1 MARRIFWG
9 VLIAIII
16 GLGVLVWVVFRA
28 GWASFGPSQNITDFI
43 PRALQNGAVLPGEE
57 VGMPLNLEAGFT
69 LGLYAENVV
78 GSRVLALDP
87 QGVLFVS
94 LTSEGQ
100 VVALLDQNKDG
111 FAETQEA
118 VLTNLRKPH
127 GLVFY
132 EENGTWYLFVAEE
145 HQVSRYTYDQFSRIA
160 SSPQKLFDLPADG
173 GHFTR
178 TIGIGPDKKLYT
190 SVGSSCNVCVESNP
204 FRGAILQSDL
214 DGSNLR
220 VWASGLRNTVFF
232 VFGAALS
239 QSGSPIIFGTDNGRD
254 WLGDDAPPD
263 ELNLILAD
271 QDYGWPYCYG
281 NNMHDEDFDP
291 RGIVS
296 CATKTPALADLPA
309 HSAALGIQQITSSAW
324 PEDWQNNFLIAYH
337 GSWNRSEPTGY
348 KVVRLS
354 HAEKGDLYEQS
365 DFLSGWLQSSMLP
378 LGPDSALGRPVDL
391 LFNSSGQLY
400 ISDDKA
406 GVIYIVTPK

>member
-28 GWASFGPSQNITDFI
+28 GWASFGPSAGIVNLI
-43 PRALQNGAVLPGEE
+43 PRALQNTNALPGEK
-57 VGMPLNLEAGFT
+57 VDMPLTLAAGFT

-78 GSRVLALDP
+78 GARVLALDP
-87 QGVLFVS
+87 NGVLFVS

-100 VVALLDQNKDG
+100 VVALVDQNKDG

-132 EENGTWYLFVAEE
+132 KENGTWYLFVAEE

-160 SSPQKLFDLPADG
+160 SSPQKLFDLPADEG
-173 GHFTR
+173 RFTR
-178 TIGIGPDKKLYT
+178 TLGIGPDKKLYI
-190 SVGSSCNVCVESNP
+190 SVGSSCNVCVESHP
-204 FRGAILQSDL
+204 FRAAILQSDL
-214 DGSNLR
+214 DGSNVH
-220 VWASGLRNTVFF
+220 VWASGLRNSVFF
-232 VFGAALS
+232 IFAQQLA
-239 QSGSPIIFGTDNGRD
+239 QDGSPVIFATDNGRD

-263 ELNLILAD
+263 ELNIIMAE

-281 NNMHDEDFDP
+281 NNTHDEDFDP
-291 RGIVS
+291 KGIID
-296 CATKTPALADLPA
+296 CASKTPALADLPA
-309 HSAALGIQQITSSAW
+309 HSAALGIQQITSPAW
-324 PEDWQNNFLIAYH
+324 PEEWQNDFLIAYH
-337 GSWNRSEPTGY
+337 GSWNRSVPTGY

-354 HAEKGDLYEQS
+354 HAEKGDLFTEE
-365 DFLSGWLQSSMLP
+365 DFLSGWLQESNRIF
-378 LGPDSALGRPVDL
+378 GPDSALGRPVDL
-391 LFNSSGQLY
+391 HIADNGQLF

-406 GVIYIVTPK
+406 GVIYVVTP